1 MKLSEPRGARAWL
14 GPRGEHNSYFKVW
27 AALCGPRCHEV
38 AAIDDELRAARARLG
53 ARSEKK

>member
-1 MKLSEPRGARAWL
+1 MKLSEPRGARVWL
-14 GPRGEHNSYFKVW
+14 GPRGEHNSYLKVR

-38 AAIDDELRAARARLG
+38 AAIDVELRAARARLG